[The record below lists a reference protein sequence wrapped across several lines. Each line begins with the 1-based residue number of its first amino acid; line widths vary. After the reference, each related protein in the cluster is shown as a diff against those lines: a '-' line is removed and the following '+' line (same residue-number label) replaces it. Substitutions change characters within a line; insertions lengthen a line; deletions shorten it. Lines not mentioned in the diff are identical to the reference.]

1 MLEFLKRAAEKN
13 AFNPGWTCA
22 YCGREIVG
30 GGYFCRECAEKLPFN
45 DGEICA
51 HCGRELDAPQDY
63 CYTCAGRLTAFDAG
77 RSAFVY
83 EGIVSALIRKF
94 KYGNARYLAKV
105 FAPYLANV
113 YYGSFAAADA
123 VAYVPMLK
131 KDQRKRGFNQT
142 ELLAREFSALT
153 GLRVISAAEKRRP
166 TAKQAA
172 LDRADRLKNME
183 NTFRVADKAA
193 VAGLNILILDDVTT
207 TGATANAL
215 AAELKKSGADKVFV
229 LTVAS
234 VSGSERKKEKQA
246 ESGAFRKE

>member
-22 YCGREIVG
+22 YCGREIFD
-30 GGYFCRECAEKLPFN
+30 GGYFCRECAEKLPLN

-142 ELLAREFSALT
+142 ELLAREFCA
-153 GLRVISAAEKRRP
+153 
-166 TAKQAA
+166 
-172 LDRADRLKNME
+172 DRAQGDIGRGK
-183 NTFRVADKAA
+183 TPSHGK
-193 VAGLNILILDDVTT
+193 
-207 TGATANAL
+207 TGR
-215 AAELKKSGADKVFV
+215 SRQG
-229 LTVAS
+229 
-234 VSGSERKKEKQA
+234 GQA
-246 ESGAFRKE
+246 EEYGKHVPRRG

>member
-1 MLEFLKRAAEKN
+1 M
-13 AFNPGWTCA
+13 
-22 YCGREIVG
+22 
-30 GGYFCRECAEKLPFN
+30 
-45 DGEICA
+45 
-51 HCGRELDAPQDY
+51 
-63 CYTCAGRLTAFDAG
+63 
-77 RSAFVY
+77 
-83 EGIVSALIRKF
+83 
-94 KYGNARYLAKV
+94 

-215 AAELKKSGADKVFV
+215 AAELKKSGAEKVFV